1 MSETLGRENLDTLS
15 TNRGDQEQG
24 EGQEQGQGKGYPP
37 TLNHLVID
45 FLTSSNPGCG
55 SRVEMSMNTAES
67 LEDGKGSKGCISTK
81 PEEREY
87 RRINGHSE
95 LLIPWVLFKAGP

>member
-1 MSETLGRENLDTLS
+1 MSDTWK
-15 TNRGDQEQG
+15 G
-24 EGQEQGQGKGYPP
+24 ELKYKQSGTGTGTGGQGQGQVDRDRDRWTG
-37 TLNHLVID
+37 TGTMLNHLVMD

-87 RRINGHSE
+87 RRNNEVDFTQS
-95 LLIPWVLFKAGP
+95 F